1 MKKWSTKVVL
11 GIITSAAVSAG
22 CLVYAYFIEPNRLV
36 INESTI
42 TIKHLNPAFDGM
54 RIVML
59 GDIHGG
65 SNGVTEEKLRQVVAT
80 INEQNADIVVLLGD
94 YVSEKYFEGPPAG
107 RELRMPAAT
116 IADNL
121 AGIRAVFGV
130 YAVLGNHD
138 GDYGPD
144 VVAGE
149 LTRVGYKVLQNEIAF
164 VERNAQRLRIYG
176 MTDHLSLKGGWIRT
190 SEESRSNLSTTTGDV
205 IVLQHGPDILPV
217 IAGEY
222 SISPELRLILAAH
235 THGGQVRLPILG
247 SPIVPSGYGQ
257 KYVRGHIK
265 EKGVDMFVTTG
276 LGCSILPF
284 RFMVPPEIVVLT
296 VRAD

>member
-1 MKKWSTKVVL
+1 MKKWKIVSGVILVAVVC
-11 GIITSAAVSAG
+11 I
-22 CLVYAYFIEPNRLV
+22 CLAYGYFIEPNRLV
-36 INESTI
+36 VNESTI
-42 TIKHLNPAFDGM
+42 HIKNLNPAFNGL

-59 GDIHGG
+59 GDVHGG

-80 INEQNADIVVLLGD
+80 INEQNADIVVMLGD
-94 YVSEKYFEGPPAG
+94 FVSEKYFEGPPAG
-107 RELRMPAAT
+107 RELKMPAAT

-121 AGIRAVFGV
+121 AGMRSLSGV

-144 VVAGE
+144 VVANE
-149 LTRVGYKVLQNEIAF
+149 LTRVGIKVLRNEIAF
-164 VERNAQRLRIYG
+164 IERNGQRLRIYG

-190 SEESRSNLSTTTGDV
+190 SAESKENLSTTTGDV

-217 IAGEY
+217 ITGEY

-257 KYVRGHIK
+257 KYVRGHIN

-276 LGCSILPF
+276 LGCSILPV

-296 VRAD
+296 IVRADI